1 MNEFHEINMLTSRGD
16 INGALSLICKWSESI
31 ARKIMKKAGYSVTP
45 QAGRAFWSWVQATLT
60 DSARQRRCGY
70 RVRAE
75 RRAPVRYCRQQAR
88 ENYDAYAQMMASDV
102 APQAEAA
109 PHGEIASIN
118 AGPEE
123 SVAVCGR
130 TEGLIHLCRHG
141 QPAPARAVPVLQ
153 LQHAGGRIVSRA
165 AEKRRRHFMSV
176 HGVIPGRSRMNE
188 IVDRKSAGRTYR
200 MPVQGKIQ
208 WFVSGCSLAARPL
221 HVRYSEPPGAFTVAC
236 KKETRRNRGPA
247 MLTASRGSTAGY
259 QRSRFLSAADT
270 LACTRARNACA
281 VVSQFAGTNSP
292 L

>member
-75 RRAPVRYCRQQAR
+75 RRAPVRYSRQQAL

-109 PHGEIASIN
+109 PHREIASIDT
-118 AGPEE
+118 GPEK

-153 LQHAGGRIVSRA
+153 LQHACGRIVSRA
-165 AEKRRRHFMSV
+165 AEKRRGYIMSV
-176 HGVIPGRSRMNE
+176 HGVIPCRSMMNK
-188 IVDRKSAGRTYR
+188 IVDRKSAGHPYR
-200 MPVQGKIQ
+200 MPEQGKTDRHT
-208 WFVSGCSLAARPL
+208 SGCLLTDHPL
-221 HVRYSEPPGAFTVAC
+221 HVRHSELSRAFTVAC
-236 KKETRRNRGPA
+236 KKSTRRNRDPA
-247 MLTASRGSTAGY
+247 PPTALWRSTA
-259 QRSRFLSAADT
+259 
-270 LACTRARNACA
+270 
-281 VVSQFAGTNSP
+281 
-292 L
+292 

>member
-16 INGALSLICKWSESI
+16 INGALSLICKWNESI

-45 QAGRAFWSWVQATLT
+45 HAGRAFWSWAQATLT
-60 DSARQRRCGY
+60 ESARQRRCGY

-75 RRAPVRYCRQQAR
+75 RRAPVRYCRQQAQ
-88 ENYDAYAQMMASDV
+88 ENYDAYAQMMASDI
-102 APQAEAA
+102 APKAEAA
-109 PHGEIASIN
+109 PHREVASID
-118 AGPEE
+118 AGPEK

-141 QPAPARAVPVLQ
+141 PPAPARAVPVLQ
-153 LQHAGGRIVSRA
+153 LKHAGGRIVSRT

-176 HGVIPGRSRMNE
+176 HGVIPGRSQMNE
-188 IVDRKSAGRTYR
+188 IVARKSADRTYR

-208 WFVSGCSLAARPL
+208 WSVSGFSLAARPL
-221 HVRYSEPPGAFTVAC
+221 HVRYSEPPRAFTVAC
-236 KKETRRNRGPA
+236 KKGIRRNRDPA
-247 MLTASRGSTAGY
+247 TLTASRGSTARR

-270 LACTRARNACA
+270 RACTSVRNACA